1 MPNPNGSPSLIAAR
15 TKNFTSVARIGLG
28 TYCLTPDPAAGI
40 DRDKVAVLVGLEAQL
55 SQLPISND
63 VLQAY
68 AYQDNT
74 DCPGG
79 IEVVTVADPKP
90 SAVTA
95 GSNAVAFVVVIP

>member
-1 MPNPNGSPSLIAAR
+1 MPNPSGSPSLIAAR

-40 DRDKVAVLVGLEAQL
+40 DRDNVAVLVGLEAQL